1 MPIRWRTLLPAFLL
15 AFAAC
20 ASGGRSQEQTSSN
33 VISRSELESTGSV
46 STYDAVQRL
55 RPMFLRDRGP
65 VSLVNATARVRPVV
79 FVDMS
84 EYGEIESL
92 RTFPASR
99 VEEVRYYPGQ
109 QAVTKFG
116 SVYGAGVIQLRLRV
130 E

>member
-1 MPIRWRTLLPAFLL
+1 MHIRRRTLLPALFL
-15 AFAAC
+15 AVAAC
-20 ASGGRSQEQTSSN
+20 ASAGRQPEGTSSN

-46 STYDAVQRL
+46 STFDAVQRL

-65 VSLVNATARVRPVV
+65 VSLVNASARVRPVV

-92 RTFPASR
+92 RSFPASR
-99 VEEVRYYPGQ
+99 VEEVRFYPGQ